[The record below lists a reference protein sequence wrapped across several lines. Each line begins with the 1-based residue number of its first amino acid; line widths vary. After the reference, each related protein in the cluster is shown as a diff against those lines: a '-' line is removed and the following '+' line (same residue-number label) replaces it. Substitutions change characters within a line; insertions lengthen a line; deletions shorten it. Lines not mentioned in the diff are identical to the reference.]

1 MGAYVPYIFAGLGG
15 FALGIIFTCRMFY
28 TGAWNYD

>member
-1 MGAYVPYIFAGLGG
+1 MQYIPLALAGLGG
-15 FALGIIFTCRMFY
+15 FALGIIFSCRMFY